1 MNSKLLSLNHL
12 RERKAK
18 LRRMRLK
25 RKRKFVDGSYD
36 VTYNEH
42 KKAKS
47 LSLLSQKV
55 NDAIA
60 ICGFFEVHKQISILR
75 VNCV

>member
-1 MNSKLLSLNHL
+1 MISKLLSLNHL

-25 RKRKFVDGSYD
+25 RKIVDGSYD
-36 VTYNEH
+36 VTYNVH
-42 KKAKS
+42 KKAES

>member
-1 MNSKLLSLNHL
+1 MISKLLSLNHL

-18 LRRMRLK
+18 LRRMEFN
-25 RKRKFVDGSYD
+25 RKIVDGSYD
-36 VTYNEH
+36 VTYNVH
-42 KKAKS
+42 KKAES

-55 NDAIA
+55 KDAIA

-75 VNCV
+75 E

>member
-1 MNSKLLSLNHL
+1 MEFN
-12 RERKAK
+12 RKI
-18 LRRMRLK
+18 
-25 RKRKFVDGSYD
+25 VDGSYD
-36 VTYNEH
+36 VTYNVH
-42 KKAKS
+42 KKAES

-55 NDAIA
+55 KDAIA

>member
-1 MNSKLLSLNHL
+1 MISKLLSLNHL

-18 LRRMRLK
+18 LRRMEFN
-25 RKRKFVDGSYD
+25 RKIVDGSYD
-36 VTYNEH
+36 VTYNVH
-42 KKAKS
+42 KKAES

-55 NDAIA
+55 KDAIA

>member
-18 LRRMRLK
+18 LRRMRFK
-25 RKRKFVDGSYD
+25 RKRKIVDGSYD
-36 VTYNEH
+36 VTYNVH
-42 KKAKS
+42 VKTQS

-55 NDAIA
+55 NDAVA

-75 VNCV
+75 VNYV